1 MTDIRTLDDIM
12 ALAKCYAAARDATNE
27 VRSDLARR
35 VRKALHSRHRALRS
49 RIAEEEVA
57 REELEAA
64 IEAAPELFEKPR
76 TRAVD
81 GIKFGMRKQTGA
93 IDFGDEAK
101 VIERIRKKFPDR
113 VDVLVRTTVAV
124 DKTALRK
131 LPARELAMLG
141 VSIADAVDEVTIKAA
156 VTDAD
161 RLAEAIRAFLPDAD
175 DDGELE
181 DAA

>member
-1 MTDIRTLDDIM
+1 MTGNLTLDSIT
-12 ALAKCYAAARDATNE
+12 ALAKRYAAARDATNE

-35 VRKALHSRHRALRS
+35 VRGALRSRERALRN

-64 IEAAPELFEKPR
+64 IEAAPGLFEKPR

-81 GIKFGMRKQTGA
+81 GVKFGMRKQTGA

-113 VDVLVRTTVAV
+113 ADVLLRTTVAV

-141 VSIADAVDEVTIKAA
+141 VSIADAVDEVTIKVA

-161 RLAEAIRAFLPDAD
+161 KLAEAIQAFLPDD
-175 DDGELE
+175 DDSDLE